1 MSTGLE
7 TFSREI
13 AAKPAAQQAAAIQ
26 VAVNAMPEDMK
37 AAVATALGTRV
48 PEPDQ
53 STSNLVWLIII
64 GSFASVM
71 VGSVLV
77 LSLGLF
83 FTSVKEG
90 TKPETIL
97 TIFTTTTAFLAGLFA
112 PSPVA
117 KKE

>member
-1 MSTGLE
+1 MSAGLE
-7 TFSREI
+7 SFSREI
-13 AAKPAAQQAAAIQ
+13 AAKPVAQQAAAIQ
-26 VAVNAMPEDMK
+26 VAVNAMPEEMK

-53 STSNLVWLIII
+53 STSNRVWLIII
-64 GSFASVM
+64 GSFALVM
-71 VGSVLV
+71 VGSVFV

-83 FTSVKEG
+83 RAPVPGG
-90 TKPETIL
+90 TKPDMIL